1 LSDRKA
7 TSVLATVAQSL
18 GHDVYELNINHSSI
32 HRRAHHYRA
41 KIVSQLKEHFQG
53 NVSLEIHWDGKLL
66 RYIPYFTGQEVVD
79 RLPVIVAGAGVNQLL
94 GVPKLTFSRLLVK
107 LRSQS

>member
-1 LSDRKA
+1 MDDP
-7 TSVLATVAQSL
+7 LATVAQSL

-32 HRRAHHYRA
+32 HRRAQHYRA
-41 KIVSQLKEHFQG
+41 KIVSQLKEQFQG
-53 NVSLEIHWDGKLL
+53 NVSLEIHWDSKLL
-66 RYIPYFTGQEVVD
+66 RYFTGQEVVD

-94 GVPKLTFSRLLVK
+94 GVSKLTFSRLLVK

>member
-32 HRRAHHYRA
+32 HRRAQHYRA
-41 KIVSQLKEHFQG
+41 KIVSQLKEQFQG

-66 RYIPYFTGQEVVD
+66 RYFTGKEVVD

>member
-1 LSDRKA
+1 MSDRKA

-32 HRRAHHYRA
+32 HRRAQHYRA
-41 KIVSQLKEHFQG
+41 KIVSQLKEQFLG
-53 NVSLEIHWDGKLL
+53 NVSLDIYWDGKLL
-66 RYIPYFTGQEVVD
+66 RYFTGQEVVD